1 MKRQPIDVLSL
12 VVGLSALLV
21 GIALFWATFVAT
33 PTALIVK
40 IAVPAAFVLVG
51 VIGLLAARN

>member
-12 VVGLSALLV
+12 VVGLSALFV
-21 GIALFWATFVAT
+21 GVALFWATFVAT

>member
-1 MKRQPIDVLSL
+1 MKRQPVDVLAL
-12 VVGLSALLV
+12 VVGLCALMVGVALL
-21 GIALFWATFVAT
+21 WATFVAT

>member
-1 MKRQPIDVLSL
+1 MKRQPVDVLAL
-12 VVGLSALLV
+12 VVGLSALIV
-21 GIALFWATFVAT
+21 GMALLLATFVAT

>member
-1 MKRQPIDVLSL
+1 MKRQPTDVLSL

-21 GIALFWATFVAT
+21 GGALLWATFVAT

-40 IAVPAAFVLVG
+40 IAVPVALVLIG
-51 VIGLLAARN
+51 IIGLLAARN